1 MSAVIPAFSPDI
13 FDTSP
18 FGFFIS
24 TPEGHYLY
32 TNTTFAAMTGYDSPE
47 DLISSITDIAT
58 QIYADPS
65 DRDQFMKLMREHGK
79 VVEHECRFTR
89 KDGSALWVST
99 SAHAVYGDDGK
110 IIQYQGLHIDITAR
124 KKIVQE
130 LDAARTELSTV
141 LDAIPALVWRK
152 DIHGRYVHANRT
164 FHDLTAIKP
173 EDLRG
178 KTDFDIHPRDIAHKY
193 VEDDHTVIARK
204 KPLRNITEMHRK
216 SSGQTGWSL
225 TEKLPF
231 FDGDGQLTGTLGF
244 ALDITDLKSTQDKL
258 RKSREQQRIL
268 LDNIQTQIWYLT
280 DEHFYGAVNK
290 AHAAFLGFAPQDIAK
305 KDLREFLDANEVE
318 ICRQGNRD
326 VFTRKQPIHTEE
338 LLFNGKGEKRLLSI
352 IKTPKLD
359 DQGNVEYVVCSAEDI
374 TEQRQTEEALRR
386 SEARYRLFA
395 DNAMDAFYLA
405 DASGRLIDVNARAT
419 LDTGFSRQELLDMH
433 IWELDAKDSK
443 QDFFALWSK
452 VADNSVN
459 FISSEHRRKDGT
471 RFPVEINAMCFTQD
485 GDMLGRVYCY
495 RDHRL
500 DAMIEQV
507 KARIDAERLYTI
519 TGIHFQPFNISN
531 QLLWF
536 MLNRAELLQPG
547 TFYLPVPALFYYY
560 LGGGRY
566 VDSSWA
572 SVTQLMDAATK
583 NWSVEVLDALA
594 IPHAVMP
601 EIVAPGAR
609 VGALTRE
616 LAERLTLN
624 EAPLVAVAAH
634 DTASA
639 FAAAPVSDPAR
650 ALIISSGTWSLVG
663 KLVDRPFTTR
673 EAMQA
678 NLSNEGGIGNIR
690 LLKNCMGGWLVQ
702 ELRRVW
708 RVADGCEM
716 DWKTMDSLTEQAAPF
731 AALIDPDDAAFYNP
745 ANMEAAIA
753 EFCRRT
759 GQCVPEGRGAFM
771 RVVYESLALKYRLIN
786 EQICGVTGSTTEV
799 VHVVGGGSKNI
810 LLNQFAA
817 DALGLPV
824 IAGPEEATAVGNI
837 MVQAIGI
844 GRIGSMAE
852 AQPMIRSA
860 FPIREYRPRNTGA
873 WDAPYARFR
882 DLCGA

>member
-1 MSAVIPAFSPDI
+1 MCGQGPPNGKRERVREKNDNMKTQRVLAVDLGASGGKSFVGSFAEDGFSMLELHR
-13 FDTSP
+13 FAHEGTP
-18 FGFFIS
+18 FFAVNRTGAVEERVFWDDVYIYRNIM
-24 TPEGHYLY
+24 EGLQAY
-32 TNTTFAAMTGYDSPE
+32 
-47 DLISSITDIAT
+47 
-58 QIYADPS
+58 
-65 DRDQFMKLMREHGK
+65 RREVGP
-79 VVEHECRFTR
+79 R
-89 KDGSALWVST
+89 
-99 SAHAVYGDDGK
+99 
-110 IIQYQGLHIDITAR
+110 
-124 KKIVQE
+124 
-130 LDAARTELSTV
+130 
-141 LDAIPALVWRK
+141 LDAIGIDTW
-152 DIHGRYVHANRT
+152 GT
-164 FHDLTAIKP
+164 
-173 EDLRG
+173 
-178 KTDFDIHPRDIAHKY
+178 
-193 VEDDHTVIARK
+193 
-204 KPLRNITEMHRK
+204 
-216 SSGQTGWSL
+216 
-225 TEKLPF
+225 
-231 FDGDGQLTGTLGF
+231 DGQF
-244 ALDITDLKSTQDKL
+244 
-258 RKSREQQRIL
+258 
-268 LDNIQTQIWYLT
+268 
-280 DEHFYGAVNK
+280 
-290 AHAAFLGFAPQDIAK
+290 
-305 KDLREFLDANEVE
+305 
-318 ICRQGNRD
+318 
-326 VFTRKQPIHTEE
+326 
-338 LLFNGKGEKRLLSI
+338 
-352 IKTPKLD
+352 
-359 DQGNVEYVVCSAEDI
+359 
-374 TEQRQTEEALRR
+374 
-386 SEARYRLFA
+386 
-395 DNAMDAFYLA
+395 
-405 DASGRLIDVNARAT
+405 
-419 LDTGFSRQELLDMH
+419 
-433 IWELDAKDSK
+433 
-443 QDFFALWSK
+443 
-452 VADNSVN
+452 
-459 FISSEHRRKDGT
+459 
-471 RFPVEINAMCFTQD
+471 FTQD